1 MTCSGGSIGGSAEVD
16 FNITLSSSYLKT
28 IIRCL
33 ESEPS
38 CSGGSNSEADK
49 VRFTFVSKVEVYE
62 I

>member
-16 FNITLSSSYLKT
+16 FNITLSSYLKT

-33 ESEPS
+33 ESEAS
-38 CSGGSNSEADK
+38 CSGGSNSEADE

>member
-16 FNITLSSSYLKT
+16 FNITLSSYLKT

-33 ESEPS
+33 ESEAS
-38 CSGGSNSEADK
+38 RSGGSNSEADK